1 MIGESSV
8 QVRVFQ
14 DLEGLSLAAAEYF
27 ILLAKRITASRDRFA
42 VALSGGST
50 PQRFYSLLGASMYH
64 DAVEW
69 SRVHVFWADE
79 RCVPQGHPESNYR
92 LAHDAFLS
100 RIPVPADNVHR
111 IRGEEEPGKAAQA
124 YEEELRNIF
133 GASDAAVFDLIILG
147 AGTDGHTA
155 SLFPGSAA
163 LDEKERLAVPVY
175 LEGPKMSRVTL
186 TLAVLNRAA
195 RVLFLASGRAKA
207 DVVRDI
213 IEGGG
218 SRHYPAGQVRPPDG
232 NVLWFIDKQAAG
244 GLKNHGR
251 IINIHR

>member
-14 DLEGLSLAAAEYF
+14 DLEDLSLAAAEYF
-27 ILLAKRITASRDRFA
+27 IHLAKRISASRQRFA

-50 PQRFYSLLGASMYH
+50 PQRLYSLLGEPMYR

-92 LAHDAFLS
+92 LAYDAFLS
-100 RIPVPADNVHR
+100 RVPVPAENVHR
-111 IRGEEEPGKAAQA
+111 IRGEDEPGKAAQA
-124 YEEELRNIF
+124 YEEELRSVF
-133 GASDAAVFDLIILG
+133 DTPGAAIFDLIILG
-147 AGTDGHTA
+147 AGEDGHTA

-163 LDEKERLAVPVY
+163 LDEKARLAVPVY
-175 LEGPKMSRVTL
+175 LKGPEMNRVTL
-186 TLAVLNRAA
+186 TLAVLNSAA
-195 RVLFLASGRAKA
+195 QVLFLASGRAKA

-213 IEGGG
+213 LEGGG
-218 SRHYPAGQVRPPDG
+218 SRHYPAGRVRPTDG
-232 NVLWFIDKQAAG
+232 NVLWFIDRQAAG
-244 GLKNHGR
+244 DLKNHGR
-251 IINIHR
+251 I